1 MKNSIQFK
9 NYIYIIVAL
18 CGVIISSCRSKPDPP
33 DKEPETNT
41 KQTPTTDRRE
51 LTNDSLFLY
60 AKEVYYWNEDLP
72 TYDEFEPRKYRSE
85 LDILDNYNQNLFNIV
100 RSSNSPDYDAMSED
114 TKYSYI
120 FDQSDKNPTASIA
133 PHKSAV
139 DLEGHGNDIG
149 IRFGYYGSNSKY
161 KILVT
166 AVYPDS
172 PADDAGFVR
181 GDEISTINGVAY
193 GSNFAAQI
201 DDIITAVDGETV
213 VLAGKRGETP
223 FSTTLNKSLYTS
235 DPVYKSTVMSAGS
248 KKIGYL
254 SYARFSDM
262 NNSMN
267 ALNAAFDDFASKGV
281 TDLIIDLRYNG
292 GGYINTAIHLTNLI
306 APSGTSGV
314 MFAEHYNATMRNKK
328 ATILKNQPNV
338 NSNGDIVGSYFDGD
352 YSVAAN
358 TETFRKTGPLGNV
371 KNVVFIVT
379 SSTASSSEL
388 VINSLKPY
396 MTVKLVGEK
405 TYGKPIGFFP
415 ITIENKYDVYYAM
428 FETKNSRGEGG
439 YYNGMNVDVSA
450 DELTSNDKMYD
461 WGNPNDPSTAKAINI
476 LAPGATVTGKA
487 KTATAKTAAAGPA
500 LKKLGGEKT
509 NPEFIGMIENRK

>member
-1 MKNSIQFK
+1 MKNTIQI
-9 NYIYIIVAL
+9 NNNILLAAL
-18 CGVIISSCRSKPDPP
+18 ACALLFSACRRKPPVEEEKP
-33 DKEPETNT
+33 SNT

-72 TYDEFEPRKYRSE
+72 TYDEYEPRKYRSE
-85 LDILDNYNQNLFNIV
+85 LDLLDNYNENLFNIV
-100 RSSNSPDYDAMSED
+100 KSSSSPDYDASIED

-120 FDQSDKNPTASIA
+120 FDQSDKNPTASA
-133 PHKSAV
+133 KSRKSSV

-149 IRFGYYGSNSKY
+149 IRFGYYGSNSDY

-166 AVYPDS
+166 AVYENS
-172 PADDAGFVR
+172 PAEDAGFKR
-181 GDEISTINGVAY
+181 GDEITSINGVSY
-193 GSNFAAQI
+193 GNNFYGEI
-201 DDIITAVDGETV
+201 DAIITAVDAESVT
-213 VLAGKRGETP
+213 LAGIRGNVPFNTP
-223 FSTTLNKSLYTS
+223 LNKGLYTS
-235 DPVYKSTVMSAGS
+235 NPVYKSTVLTAGS

-254 SYARFSDM
+254 AYSRFSDM

-267 ALNAAFDDFASKGV
+267 ALNAAFQNFASGGV

-292 GGYINTAIHLTNLI
+292 GGYINTAVHLTNLI

-314 MFAEHYNATMRNKK
+314 MFEEHYNATMKSKK

-338 NSNGDIVGSYFDGD
+338 NSNGTIVGTYFDD
-352 YSVAAN
+352 DFSVAGN
-358 TETFRKTGPLGNV
+358 TVTFSKTGPVGNV

-379 SSTASSSEL
+379 SSSASASEL

-405 TYGKPIGFFP
+405 TYGKPVGFFP
-415 ITIENKYDVYYAM
+415 ITLENKYDVYYAM

-439 YYNGMNVDVSA
+439 YFNGIDVDVEA
-450 DELTSNDKMYD
+450 DDVTSTGKMYD
-461 WGNPNDPSTAKAINI
+461 WGNPNDPSTAKALNI

-487 KTATAKTAAAGPA
+487 KTAVAKSGFTAPA
-500 LKKLGGEKT
+500 LKNLGGNKT